1 MGYTKDL
8 EDLCLLFKLE
18 VLSVLFA
25 RTAVLNW
32 VGFSSSEFSGF
43 VVIVFLLG
51 FSGLIYCLSS
61 GLLMLLT
68 TSFG

>member
-8 EDLCLLFKLE
+8 EDLCLLFKFE